1 MKSFLESAR
10 YNESVSW
17 LPGLLSHSTA
27 VLCLKE
33 NSSACLSTIEIDQLR
48 KSRTNPLTNQS
59 EVSTE
64 QIEIEKKSLAQL
76 FINWSFFERHYE
88 NKVGL
93 FSPFDYSKFLFLS
106 IRRKIRLFRANE
118 INPKKLSPIHLIK
131 ILNLINFE
139 FSGLADGALKQLDYD
154 LESDDVINAIY
165 RFYLGELA
173 PIKNPKMKHQMAPE
187 RVRIHLVSYLLKSKT
202 AASKFPHSLQV
213 TFDLLR
219 DNGPRGSMALGFD
232 WLNHLKANSQIK
244 PLTVQL
250 LMDRCLALL
259 GSDLKLFHES

>member
-1 MKSFLESAR
+1 MKDI
-10 YNESVSW
+10 
-17 LPGLLSHSTA
+17 T
-27 VLCLKE
+27 
-33 NSSACLSTIEIDQLR
+33 
-48 KSRTNPLTNQS
+48 
-59 EVSTE
+59 
-64 QIEIEKKSLAQL
+64 
-76 FINWSFFERHYE
+76 
-88 NKVGL
+88 
-93 FSPFDYSKFLFLS
+93 
-106 IRRKIRLFRANE
+106 KIRSVHYSDADFPKITSYLLIDELPKITSLR
-118 INPKKLSPIHLIK
+118 INIDFCVRLYKMNRKKLSSIHLIK

-154 LESDDVINAIY
+154 LENDDFINSIY

-187 RVRIHLVSYLLKSKT
+187 RVRLHLVSYLLKSKT

-259 GSDLKLFHES
+259 GQDLKYYVIENALRNILL

>member
-1 MKSFLESAR
+1 MDLSKISSESIF
-10 YNESVSW
+10 
-17 LPGLLSHSTA
+17 
-27 VLCLKE
+27 
-33 NSSACLSTIEIDQLR
+33 SSQR
-48 KSRTNPLTNQS
+48 
-59 EVSTE
+59 
-64 QIEIEKKSLAQL
+64 
-76 FINWSFFERHYE
+76 
-88 NKVGL
+88 NK
-93 FSPFDYSKFLFLS
+93 
-106 IRRKIRLFRANE
+106 
-118 INPKKLSPIHLIK
+118 PKKLSPTHLIK

-154 LESDDVINAIY
+154 LENDDVINSIY

-173 PIKNPKMKHQMAPE
+173 PIKNPKMKHQLAPE
-187 RVRIHLVSYLLKSKT
+187 RVRIHLVSYLLKSQT

-259 GSDLKLFHES
+259 GSDLKLFYVILRNSLDYVTIT